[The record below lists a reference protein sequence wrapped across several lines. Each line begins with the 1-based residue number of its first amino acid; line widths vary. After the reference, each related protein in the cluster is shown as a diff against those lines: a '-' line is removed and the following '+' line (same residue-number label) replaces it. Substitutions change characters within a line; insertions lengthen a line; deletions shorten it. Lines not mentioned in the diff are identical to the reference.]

1 MNVKEMLDIRDGKEL
16 VMNYKNYVNG
26 KWIDCELYKVFEN
39 TNPADITNVIGNFQD
54 SGESDINHAVECA
67 MEAFKTWKD
76 VPAPKRAEILFK
88 AAEILVRDKE
98 CIAKGMTLEMGKVLA
113 ETRGDVQEAI
123 DIAYYAAGAGRRL
136 TGETVPSEMKNKWSM
151 SARLPYGVIGMITP
165 WNFPIAIPAW
175 KAFPAIVAGNTVV
188 LKPAEDTPW
197 SVIKLAEV
205 FHEAGLPAG
214 VFNVV
219 TGYGPSAGMPLVK
232 HPDVKVISFT
242 GSSAT
247 GSLIS
252 KECSQLGKKY
262 SLELGGKNSITITEN
277 ADLDLA
283 VEGVIFGAFGTTGQR
298 CTACSRLIID
308 KKVKSE
314 FTAKLVERTNLLT
327 IGDGLK
333 DETDVGPLINQKALS
348 KVEGYVMDAMKRNDY
363 LLTGGHKME
372 LPGWF
377 YAPTIF
383 TDIKPDNELAQ
394 EEIFGPVVAIIEYE
408 TLDEAIKIVNDTKY
422 GLSAAIYTKD
432 VNESFKFMKEVET
445 GLAYINTSCIGAEVG
460 QNFGGIKDT
469 SPISSRE
476 AGSMMFDAVTW
487 CKNMVIDFSGKLQ
500 KAQIE

>member
-1 MNVKEMLDIRDGKEL
+1 MIYQNYINGAWSEKISERGKETFDN
-16 VMNYKNYVNG
+16 V
-26 KWIDCELYKVFEN
+26 
-39 TNPADITNVIGNFQD
+39 NPADTTKVIGQFQNSCEFCID
-54 SGESDINHAVECA
+54 DAVESA
-67 MEAFKTWKD
+67 SEAFKTWKN

-98 CIAKGMTLEMGKVLA
+98 CIAKGMTLEMGKILA

-136 TGETVPSEMKNKWSM
+136 TGETVPSELENKLSM
-151 SARLPYGVIGMITP
+151 SVRLPYGVIGMITP

-205 FHEAGLPAG
+205 FHEAGLPKG

-219 TGYGPSAGMPLVK
+219 TGFGPTAGMPLVK
-232 HPDVKVISFT
+232 HPKVKVISFT

-247 GSLIS
+247 GSLIA
-252 KECSQLGKKY
+252 KECSKLGKKY
-262 SLELGGKNSITITEN
+262 SLELGGKNSITVTEN

-298 CTACSRLIID
+298 CTACSRVIID
-308 KKVKSE
+308 KKVKKE
-314 FTAKLVERTNLLT
+314 FTEKLVARTESLK
-327 IGDGLK
+327 IGDGLE
-333 DETDVGPLINQKALS
+333 DDIDVGPLINEKALD
-348 KVEGYVMDAMKRNDY
+348 KVERYVTSALASGDD
-363 LLTGGHKME
+363 LLTGGHRIKMNS
-372 LPGWF
+372 GWF

-383 TDIKPDNELAQ
+383 TDIKPDNALAQ
-394 EEIFGPVVAIIEYE
+394 EEIFGPVVVIIEYE
-408 TLDEAIKIVNDTKY
+408 TFDEMMNIVNGTRY

-432 VNESFKFMKEVET
+432 INESFKFMRDVET
-445 GLAYINTSCIGAEVG
+445 GLAYVNTSCIGAEVG

-476 AGSMMFDAVTW
+476 AGSQMFDAVTYV
-487 CKNMVIDFSGKLQ
+487 KNMVVDFSGKLQ
-500 KAQIE
+500 KAQIETISK

>member
-1 MNVKEMLDIRDGKEL
+1 MH
-16 VMNYKNYVNG
+16 YKNYING
-26 KWIDCELYKVFEN
+26 EWVDSESGEIFLDV
-39 TNPADITNVIGNFQD
+39 NPAHPKQVVGEFQN
-54 SGESDINHAVECA
+54 SGQADINKAVKHAKH
-67 MEAFKTWKD
+67 AFLDWKN
-76 VPAPKRAEILFK
+76 VPAPKRADILFK

-98 CIAKGMTLEMGKVLA
+98 CIAKGITVEMGKVIA
-113 ETRGDVQEAI
+113 ETRGDVQECI

-151 SARLPYGVIGMITP
+151 SAKLPYGVIGMITP

-188 LKPAEDTPW
+188 IKPASDTPW
-197 SVIKLAEV
+197 SVVRLAEV
-205 FHEAGLPAG
+205 FHEAGLPPG

-219 TGYGPSAGMPLVK
+219 TGPGSTTGMALVK

-247 GSLIS
+247 GSLIA
-252 KECSQLGKKY
+252 KECSELGKKY
-262 SLELGGKNSITITEN
+262 SLELGGKNSITVTEN

-298 CTACSRLIID
+298 CTACSRVIID
-308 KKVKSE
+308 KKVKE
-314 FTAKLVERTNLLT
+314 VFTEKLIRRTESLR
-327 IGDGLK
+327 IGDGSEA
-333 DETDVGPLINQKALS
+333 DTDVGPLINKKAVDN
-348 KVEGYVMDAMKRNDY
+348 VENYVNRAVERGDDLLAGGAEIHMNSGY
-363 LLTGGHKME
+363 
-372 LPGWF
+372 F

-383 TDIKPDNELAQ
+383 TNITPDNELAQ

-408 TLDEAIKIVNDTKY
+408 TFDEMMDIVNGTRY
-422 GLSAAIYTKD
+422 GLSAAIYTQD
-432 VNESFKFMKEVET
+432 VNESFKFMKDTET
-445 GLAYINTSCIGAEVG
+445 GLAYVNTSCIGAEVG

-476 AGSMMFDAVTW
+476 AGSQMFDAVTYV
-487 CKNMVIDFSGKLQ
+487 KNMVIDFSGKLQ

>member
-1 MNVKEMLDIRDGKEL
+1 MI
-16 VMNYKNYVNG
+16 YKNFIG
-26 KWIDCELYKVFEN
+26 GMWMDAAGGSTFESF
-39 TNPADITNVIGNFQD
+39 NPAHTGQLVGEFQD
-54 SGESDINHAVECA
+54 SSKIDIDRAVA
-67 MEAFKTWKD
+67 FAKDAFKMWSTT
-76 VPAPKRAEILFK
+76 PAAKRAEILFK
-88 AAEILVRDKE
+88 AAQILERDKE
-98 CIAKGMTLEMGKVLA
+98 CIAKGMTQEMGKVIA

-123 DIAYYAAGAGRRL
+123 DMAYYAAGEGRRL
-136 TGETVPSEMKNKWSM
+136 CGETNPSELKDQMVM
-151 SARLPYGVIGMITP
+151 TIRQPMGVIGAITP
-165 WNFPIAIPAW
+165 WNFPIAIPSW
-175 KAFPAIVAGNTVV
+175 KAFPALVAGNTMVI
-188 LKPAEDTPW
+188 KPAEDTPW

-262 SLELGGKNSITITEN
+262 SLELGGKNSITVTEN

-298 CTACSRLIID
+298 CTACSRVIID
-308 KKVKSE
+308 KKVKNE

-348 KVEGYVMDAMKRNDY
+348 KVEGYVMDAMKRGDY

>member
-1 MNVKEMLDIRDGKEL
+1 MIYTNYINGAWSEKISERGKETFDN
-16 VMNYKNYVNG
+16 V
-26 KWIDCELYKVFEN
+26 
-39 TNPADITNVIGNFQD
+39 NPADTTKVIGQFQNSCEFCID
-54 SGESDINHAVECA
+54 DAVESA
-67 MEAFKTWKD
+67 SEAFKTWKN

-98 CIAKGMTLEMGKVLA
+98 CIAKGMTLEMGKILA

-136 TGETVPSEMKNKWSM
+136 TGETVPSELENKWSM
-151 SARLPYGVIGMITP
+151 SVRLPYGVIGMITP

-205 FHEAGLPAG
+205 FHEAGLPKG

-219 TGYGPSAGMPLVK
+219 TGYGPTAGMPLVK
-232 HPDVKVISFT
+232 HPKVKVISFT

-247 GSLIS
+247 GHLIA
-252 KECSQLGKKY
+252 KECSKLGKKY
-262 SLELGGKNSITITEN
+262 SLELGGKNSITVTEN

-298 CTACSRLIID
+298 CTACSRVIID
-308 KKVKSE
+308 KKVKKE
-314 FTAKLVERTNLLT
+314 FTEKLVARTESLK
-327 IGDGLK
+327 IGDGLE
-333 DETDVGPLINQKALS
+333 DDIDVGPLINEKALD
-348 KVEGYVMDAMKRNDY
+348 KVERYVTSALASGDD
-363 LLTGGHKME
+363 LLTGGYRIKMNS
-372 LPGWF
+372 GWF

-383 TDIKPDNELAQ
+383 TNIRPDNALAQ

-408 TLDEAIKIVNDTKY
+408 TFDEMMDIVNGTRY

-432 VNESFKFMKEVET
+432 INESFKFMRDVET
-445 GLAYINTSCIGAEVG
+445 GLAYVNTSCIGAEVG

-476 AGSMMFDAVTW
+476 AGSQMFDAVTYV
-487 CKNMVIDFSGKLQ
+487 KNMVVDFSGKLQ

>member
-1 MNVKEMLDIRDGKEL
+1 MI
-16 VMNYKNYVNG
+16 YKNYING
-26 KWIDCELYKVFEN
+26 MWLYSDAETVFEN
-39 TNPADITNVIGNFQD
+39 INPANITNVIGSFQN

-76 VPAPKRAEILFK
+76 VPAPKRAEILFR

-98 CIAKGMTLEMGKVLA
+98 CIAKNMTAEMGKVLA

-205 FHEAGLPAG
+205 FHEAGLPPG

-247 GSLIS
+247 GSLIA
-252 KECSQLGKKY
+252 KECSKLGKKY
-262 SLELGGKNSITITEN
+262 SLELGGKNSITVTEN

-283 VEGVIFGAFGTTGQR
+283 VEGIIFGAFGTTGQR
-298 CTACSRLIID
+298 CTACSRVIVD
-308 KKVKSE
+308 KKVKKE
-314 FTAKLVERTNLLT
+314 LTEKLVERTNLLN

-333 DETDVGPLINQKALS
+333 DETTDVGPLINKKAS
-348 KVEGYVMDAMKRNDY
+348 DKVEWFVMRAIERGDY
-363 LLTGGHKME
+363 LITGGYKIE
-372 LPGWF
+372 LPVPGWF

-383 TDIKPDNELAQ
+383 GDIEPNNELAQ

-408 TLDEAIKIVNDTKY
+408 TLNEAIDIVNGTKY

-432 VNESFKFMKEVET
+432 INESFKFMKEVET
-445 GLAYINTSCIGAEVG
+445 GLAYVNTSCIGAEVG

-476 AGSMMFDAVTW
+476 AGSMMFESVTW

>member
-1 MNVKEMLDIRDGKEL
+1 MEYSNYINGAWIVPPEEQYKETFDNV
-16 VMNYKNYVNG
+16 
-26 KWIDCELYKVFEN
+26 
-39 TNPADITNVIGNFQD
+39 NPADTTKVIGQFQNSCEFCID
-54 SGESDINHAVECA
+54 DAVESA
-67 MEAFKTWKD
+67 SEAFKTWKN

-88 AAEILVRDKE
+88 AAEILARDKE

-136 TGETVPSEMKNKWSM
+136 TGETVPSELENKLSM
-151 SARLPYGVIGMITP
+151 SVRLPYGVIGMITP

-205 FHEAGLPAG
+205 LHEAGLPKG

-219 TGYGPSAGMPLVK
+219 TGFGPTAGMPLVK
-232 HPDVKVISFT
+232 HPKVKVISFT

-247 GSLIS
+247 GSLIA
-252 KECSQLGKKY
+252 KECSKLGKKY
-262 SLELGGKNSITITEN
+262 SLELGGKNSITVTEN

-298 CTACSRLIID
+298 CTACSRVIID
-308 KKVKSE
+308 KKVKKE
-314 FTAKLVERTNLLT
+314 FTEKLVARTEALK
-327 IGDGLK
+327 IGDGLE
-333 DETDVGPLINQKALS
+333 DDIDVGPLINKKALD
-348 KVEGYVMDAMKRNDY
+348 KVDGYVMRAIERGDY
-363 LLTGGHKME
+363 LLTGGHA
-372 LPGWF
+372 GRSFFIAVTGNCGGYF
-377 YAPTIF
+377 YVPTIF

-408 TLDEAIKIVNDTKY
+408 TFDEMMDIVNGTRY

-432 VNESFKFMKEVET
+432 INESFKFMRDVET
-445 GLAYINTSCIGAEVG
+445 GLAYVNTSCIGAEVG

-476 AGSMMFDAVTW
+476 AGSQMFDAVTYV
-487 CKNMVIDFSGKLQ
+487 KNMVVDFSGKLQ

>member
-1 MNVKEMLDIRDGKEL
+1 
-16 VMNYKNYVNG
+16 MNYKNYING
-26 KWIDCELYKVFEN
+26 EWSDKDAWSEVISTGVDSGSFKKMFDNV
-39 TNPADITNVIGNFQD
+39 NPANTTKVIGQFRD
-54 SGESDINHAVECA
+54 SGEPEINYAVECA
-67 MEAFKTWKD
+67 TRAFKTWKN
-76 VPAPKRAEILFK
+76 VPAPKRADILFK

-98 CIAKGMTLEMGKVLA
+98 CIAKGMTVEMGKVLA

-136 TGETVPSEMKNKWSM
+136 TGETVPSELENKWSM
-151 SARLPYGVIGMITP
+151 SAKLPYGVIGMITP

-205 FHEAGLPAG
+205 FHEAGLPDG

-232 HPDVKVISFT
+232 HPKVKVISFT

-247 GSLIS
+247 GRLIA
-252 KECSQLGKKY
+252 KECSKLGKKY
-262 SLELGGKNSITITEN
+262 SLELGGKNSITVTEN

-298 CTACSRLIID
+298 CTACSRVIID
-308 KKVKSE
+308 KKVKKE
-314 FTAKLVERTNLLT
+314 FTEKLLAKTESLR
-327 IGDGLK
+327 IGDGLE
-333 DETDVGPLINQKALS
+333 DDTDVGPLINKKAID
-348 KVEGYVMDAMKRNDY
+348 KVEGYVMRAIERGDY
-363 LLTGGHKME
+363 LLAGGHEIEMNS
-372 LPGWF
+372 GYF

-394 EEIFGPVVAIIEYE
+394 EEIFGPVVAIIEYN
-408 TLDEAIKIVNDTKY
+408 TFDEMMDIVNGTKY

-432 VNESFKFMKEVET
+432 INESFRFMRDVET
-445 GLAYINTSCIGAEVG
+445 GLAYVNTSCIGAEVG

-476 AGSMMFDAVTW
+476 AGNMMFDAVTYN
-487 CKNMVIDFSGKLQ
+487 KNMVVDFSGKLQ

>member
-1 MNVKEMLDIRDGKEL
+1 MI
-16 VMNYKNYVNG
+16 YKNFVG
-26 KWIDCELYKVFEN
+26 GAWIDCSTGKTFEN
-39 TNPADITNVIGNFQD
+39 RDPAHTETVIAEFQD
-54 SGESDINHAVECA
+54 SSAIDIDRAVEHA
-67 MEAFKTWKD
+67 DQAFLTWKNT
-76 VPAPKRAEILFK
+76 PAPKRGEILFR
-88 AAEILVRDKE
+88 AGEILVRDKE
-98 CIAKGMTLEMGKVLA
+98 CIAKQMTQEMGKTLA

-123 DIAYYAAGAGRRL
+123 DMAYYAAGEGRRMA
-136 TGETVPSEMKNKWSM
+136 GETVPSELNSKWCM
-151 SARLPYGVIGMITP
+151 SRREPIGVIGAITP
-165 WNFPIAIPAW
+165 WNFPIAIPSW
-175 KAFPAIVAGNTVV
+175 KAFPALVAGNTMVI
-188 LKPAEDTPW
+188 KPAEDTPW

-232 HPDVKVISFT
+232 HPDVKVVSFT

-262 SLELGGKNSITITEN
+262 SLELGGKNSITVTEN

-298 CTACSRLIID
+298 CTACSRVIID

-408 TLDEAIKIVNDTKY
+408 TLDEAIKIVNGTKY

-432 VNESFKFMKEVET
+432 VNESFKFMKEVQT